1 MGTDQAGDKSDGGLW
16 PGAVKAEPRASLHPW
31 LAPLADTEPF
41 TAQILP
47 RALSCAVLLLLLVAV
62 LSRGKRCSIAKILRQ
77 YRAVIFHEI
86 QNLVSGWWDLPGAL
100 DPNSGGCC

>member
-16 PGAVKAEPRASLHPW
+16 PGAVKAEPGASPSIPGLP
-31 LAPLADTEPF
+31 PLADTEPF

-62 LSRGKRCSIAKILRQ
+62 LSRGKRCRMELTA
-77 YRAVIFHEI
+77 
-86 QNLVSGWWDLPGAL
+86 LPGRPYRL
-100 DPNSGGCC
+100 LF